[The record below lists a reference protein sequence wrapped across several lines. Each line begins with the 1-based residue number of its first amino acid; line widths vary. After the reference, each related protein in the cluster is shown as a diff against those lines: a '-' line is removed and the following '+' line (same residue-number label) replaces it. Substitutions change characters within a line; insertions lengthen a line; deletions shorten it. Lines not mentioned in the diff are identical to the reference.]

1 MYFLQT
7 IFPTIGDSVIS
18 FSDLLVVKGSFS
30 DINVGTMKW
39 IRVEVLTSVDWILKK
54 VQWYFRWKIF

>member
-1 MYFLQT
+1 MYFLQN
-7 IFPTIGDSVIS
+7 IFPTIAVSVIS
-18 FSDLLVVKGSFS
+18 FSDQLVVKGSFS

-54 VQWYFRWKIF
+54 VQ